1 MMGGLLLGAGS
12 HPPVFSSSSSS
23 SSSPSRGVRF
33 VRSWLGG
40 FNLLPYRQRNARL
53 ARRRRLLEWTAAAF
67 AGCAAVLPLIGW
79 QAFERMQL
87 DARRASIDQS
97 FTRLS
102 APLAENA
109 ALLRTRDEQR
119 KNTAHARRLSDPL
132 THLRDLIDAL
142 SSEPGEGVVLQQMRQ
157 REHETQMLATSAGHA
172 ASAAW
177 LKRLS
182 GIRGV
187 KGAEVSDLHSSAT
200 RATGRAGAGADLGVG
215 AGAGVSGPV
224 EFGAHL
230 RWDDAVL
237 KTAGKTAFASSLP
250 VKSDLSR
257 GVK

>member
-1 MMGGLLLGAGS
+1 MMGGLLLEAGS
-12 HPPVFSSSSSS
+12 HPPRFSSSPSPSSS
-23 SSSPSRGVRF
+23 SSRGVRF

-53 ARRRRLLEWTAAAF
+53 ARRRRVLEWTAAAF
-67 AGCAAVLPLIGW
+67 TGCAAVLPLIGW
-79 QAFERMQL
+79 QTFERMQL
-87 DARRASIDQS
+87 DARRASIDQA

-102 APLAENA
+102 APLAEHA
-109 ALLRTRDEQR
+109 TLLRTRDEQR

-132 THLRDLIDAL
+132 THLRDLLDAL
-142 SSEPGEGVVLQQMRQ
+142 SSEPGEGVVLQQLRQ
-157 REHETQMLATSAGHA
+157 REHETQMLATSRGHA

-200 RATGRAGAGADLGVG
+200 RAAGRAGAGGGAGVG
-215 AGAGVSGPV
+215 VGVSGPV

-230 RWDDAVL
+230 RWDNGVL
-237 KTAGKTAFASSLP
+237 KTVGKVGSAPSLAA
-250 VKSDLSR
+250 KTELSR

>member
-1 MMGGLLLGAGS
+1 MGGLLLGAGS

-23 SSSPSRGVRF
+23 SPSSSSRGVRF

-67 AGCAAVLPLIGW
+67 AGCAAVLPVIGW

-97 FTRLS
+97 FTRLG
-102 APLAENA
+102 APLAEHA
-109 ALLRTRDEQR
+109 TLLRTRDEQR

-157 REHETQMLATSAGHA
+157 REHETQMLATSRGHA

-187 KGAEVSDLHSSAT
+187 KGAEVSDLRSSAT
-200 RATGRAGAGADLGVG
+200 RGAGRAGAGAGLGL
-215 AGAGVSGPV
+215 GAGVAGPV

-230 RWDDAVL
+230 RWDDVVL
-237 KTAGKTAFASSLP
+237 KTAGKTGFASSLP
-250 VKSDLSR
+250 VKSELSR

>member
-1 MMGGLLLGAGS
+1 MMGARLLGAGA
-12 HPPVFSSSSSS
+12 HPSVFSSLSSSS
-23 SSSPSRGVRF
+23 PSPSRGVRF

-53 ARRRRLLEWTAAAF
+53 ARRRRLLEWTTAAIV
-67 AGCAAVLPLIGW
+67 GSAAVLPLIGW
-79 QAFERMQL
+79 QVFERMQL
-87 DARRASIDQS
+87 DAQRASIDQS

-102 APLAENA
+102 APLAEHA
-109 ALLRTRDEQR
+109 TLLRTRDEQR
-119 KNTAHARRLSDPL
+119 KNVAHARRLSDPL

-157 REHETQMLATSAGHA
+157 REHETQMLATSRGHA

-187 KGAEVSDLHSSAT
+187 KGAEVSDLHSPAT
-200 RATGRAGAGADLGVG
+200 RAAGRAGAGANAGL
-215 AGAGVSGPV
+215 GAGVSGPV

-230 RWDDAVL
+230 RWDDAGL
-237 KTAGKTAFASSLP
+237 KTAGKAGVAPSLSI
-250 VKSDLSR
+250 KSELPR